1 MDQVQDFL
9 RDYDLTRRPYAVTSP
24 MLQWINIKGEVVNTM
39 EMVLKLTSWDLLY
52 FILRAN
58 FDRVN
63 SDYCQVPEVVEGEGK
78 AVYDY
83 GHIAT
88 NVRYTGDQVWVDYQD
103 RSGKEGST
111 TADLVIA
118 SDGAGST
125 IRKTVLPSVERKYVG
140 YVAWRGTVLEK
151 DAPAQSREVFKENL
165 TYFQGEGSHILLYVI
180 PGKDGTLEPG
190 KRLLNFV
197 WYCNYPENSKEFDDL
212 MTDNLGQ
219 RHRITLPAGKIR
231 PEIWTRQKE
240 LAKSSLPAAFAD
252 LIAKAS
258 QPFVQAITDVISP
271 QASAF
276 DGKLVFVGD
285 ALAGFRPHVAS
296 SAAQAAFDAQLLAKV
311 FKGELAM
318 SEWEKQVLDFA
329 QRTSQQGIAMG
340 KKNQFQQISQLTGSE
355 K

>member
-1 MDQVQDFL
+1 MSATSRGEVLCSRKTLQRSLGRYSKRILHTFKAK
-9 RDYDLTRRPYAVTSP
+9 AVTYSCKP
-24 MLQWINIKGEVVNTM
+24 LPIV
-39 EMVLKLTSWDLLY
+39 SY
-52 FILRAN
+52 
-58 FDRVN
+58 
-63 SDYCQVPEVVEGEGK
+63 
-78 AVYDY
+78 
-83 GHIAT
+83 
-88 NVRYTGDQVWVDYQD
+88 
-103 RSGKEGST
+103 
-111 TADLVIA
+111 VIA
-118 SDGAGST
+118 NG
-125 IRKTVLPSVERKYVG
+125 V
-140 YVAWRGTVLEK
+140 
-151 DAPAQSREVFKENL
+151 SR
-165 TYFQGEGSHILLYVI
+165 YVI